1 MSEHFIDEKRIAAE
15 AWAGTTGITAT
26 VVLTQA
32 STVKVKPVDW
42 LWPQFLPRGMLT
54 LLAGLPGCGKS
65 TLALAL
71 AATVT
76 SAGCWPCGSPQRTK
90 GSVLIWS
97 SEDAVDVTLTP
108 RLIAMG
114 ADLTMCHFITGK
126 DTHGG
131 REAFDPASDM
141 PMLAN
146 QIKRIGDVSL
156 IILDPVLSAVSGD
169 SHKAAET
176 RRGLQSVVD
185 LASQHNIALLGITH
199 FRKGS
204 GGSSPAERVIG
215 SQAFTALARMVL
227 VAAKVESENDEASTP
242 PQRMVARAKSNI
254 SPDDGGFSFALQL
267 IDIGQGI
274 QAQAVTWGERIQGS
288 ALALLNEAESTVE
301 GSDEAEESLALDDAV
316 EFLKGTLANGQV
328 LTKTIEADAKAAGI
342 SKATL
347 KRARTK
353 ARVKSTNAPK
363 MGGWVM
369 QLRTSSENRELA
381 HLAQPF
387 KYEPDEPL
395 PPIEAENTEA
405 EVEF

>member
-1 MSEHFIDEKRIAAE
+1 MMIDEKKIAANSSRTT
-15 AWAGTTGITAT
+15 AGKGAH

-32 STVKVKPVDW
+32 STVKVRPVDW

-76 SAGCWPCGSPQRTK
+76 SAGRWPCGASQRTK

-108 RLIAMG
+108 RLMAMG
-114 ADLTMCHFITGK
+114 ADLTKCHFITGK
-126 DTHGG
+126 STNG
-131 REAFDPASDM
+131 EAVAFDPASDM
-141 PMLAN
+141 SLLAD
-146 QIKRIGDVSL
+146 QIRSIGDVTL
-156 IILDPVLSAVSGD
+156 IILDPVLSAVAGD

-176 RRGLQSVVD
+176 RRGLQAVVD
-185 LASQHNIALLGITH
+185 LASRYNIALLGITH
-199 FRKGS
+199 FKKGS

-227 VAAKVESENDEASTP
+227 VAAKVEAEKDVPGTA
-242 PQRMVARAKSNI
+242 PQRMIARAKSNI
-254 SPDDGGFSFALQL
+254 SADDGGFSFDLQL

-288 ALALLNEAESTVE
+288 ALALLNAAESTDD
-301 GSDEAEESLALDDAV
+301 GGDQAEASLALDDAV
-316 EFLKGTLANGQV
+316 EFLKATLENGQV
-328 LTKTIEADAKAAGI
+328 LTKTVEADAEAAGI

-347 KRARTK
+347 KRARNK
-353 ARVKSTNAPK
+353 ARVKSTNSPT

-369 QLRTSSENRELA
+369 QLRTSLENGELA
-381 HLAQPF
+381 HIAQPF
-387 KYEPDEPL
+387 EYEPDEPL
-395 PPIEAENTEA
+395 PPIEVENTES